1 MPCFETVKLQ
11 ARRLRPSGINHLVSV
26 PAECVEELGWAKGDK
41 LVVRTIEVEING
53 AKRKVLVYYK
63 AS

>member
-11 ARRLRPSGINHLVSV
+11 ARKLKPSGINHLVSV
-26 PAECVEELGWAKGDK
+26 PAECIEELGWTKGDK
-41 LVVRTIEVEING
+41 LVVRIMEIEIDG
-53 AKRKVLVYYK
+53 AKRKVLLYYK